1 MILDDQNNSSR
12 NLWTMRMYYF
22 LWLGGLGFFWPF
34 FNLFCSRQGL
44 NGTQI
49 GWIASIGALV
59 SLIFSPVWTDIAAK
73 SGRGRVILQISLVTS
88 AVLIVFLSRQVNFI
102 WILVIN
108 AIQAI
113 TFAGISPLSDSLAV
127 SVTESTRTGFGSV
140 RVWASVGWCPIVLIA
155 GWVIQRYGIP
165 TSFVGSAITLT
176 LAAIALIFIKHNWL
190 NQKRIRNGSSHTLIS
205 VVNMLLHNRE
215 AIGFGLLMVAIG
227 IGNSGVQQFEM
238 LYLDKLGA
246 SEIILG
252 IAAMIGA
259 VVELPCMPWADRL
272 LRGRTTARRLL
283 LFSMLGYILVRLMV
297 YFFPSVAMIILTRI
311 LGGVS
316 FSFYT
321 IAGIRYMSD
330 LLPNPTRG
338 TVLALYTVTLVNII
352 NIFATPLT
360 GMAYDRFGAP
370 WMYLIAA
377 LGYFIGWLFLN
388 STKEAAHFPTSQTYS
403 E

>member
-1 MILDDQNNSSR
+1 
-12 NLWTMRMYYF
+12 MYYF

-49 GWIASIGALV
+49 GWIASIAALV

-73 SGRGRVILQISLVTS
+73 SGRGRSILQVSLVTS
-88 AVLIVFLSRQVNFI
+88 AVLIILLGRQVNFT
-102 WILVIN
+102 WILLIN
-108 AIQAI
+108 AFQAI

-165 TSFVGSAITLT
+165 ASFVGSAITLT
-176 LAAIALIFIKHNWL
+176 LAAITLIFIKHNWL
-190 NQKRIRNGSSHTLIS
+190 TQKRSKSEPSHNLVS
-205 VVNMLLHNRE
+205 VVKMLLHNRE

-227 IGNSGVQQFEM
+227 IGNSGVQQFEI

-283 LFSMLGYILVRLMV
+283 LFSMLGYIVVRLMV
-297 YFFPSVAMIILTRI
+297 YIFPSVSMIIITKI

-330 LLPNPTRG
+330 LLPNPSRG

-377 LGYFIGWLFLN
+377 AGYFIGWLCLY
-388 STKEAAHFPTSQTYS
+388 STKVAAHSPTSQTYS